1 MHLYGLV
8 VSCLL
13 ERKMIFLGQGRQCMV
28 QFVSPH
34 QVEADVYSRSAGFD
48 MVRSRECTQA
58 TLAKFIGGNLKKK
71 KECQHLIRR
80 QKIVHVYFC

>member
-1 MHLYGLV
+1 MHMYGLV

-13 ERKMIFLGQGRQCMV
+13 EGKMIFLGQGCQCVV

-48 MVRSRECTQA
+48 MVRSWECMQA
-58 TLAKFIGGNLKKK
+58 TLVKFIGGNLKKK
-71 KECQHLIRR
+71 KRMPALN
-80 QKIVHVYFC
+80 QKKNSTCIFL

>member
-1 MHLYGLV
+1 MHMYGLV

-34 QVEADVYSRSAGFD
+34 QVEADFYCGPAGFY
-48 MVRSRECTQA
+48 MVRSREC
-58 TLAKFIGGNLKKK
+58 
-71 KECQHLIRR
+71 R
-80 QKIVHVYFC
+80 

>member
-1 MHLYGLV
+1 MYGLV

-58 TLAKFIGGNLKKK
+58 TLATVSLLVVI
-71 KECQHLIRR
+71 
-80 QKIVHVYFC
+80 